1 MLSCTLRR
9 SASPVSDDAPGARA
23 APTCIGVVGDGQVG
37 LTAAI
42 VLRRSYPRSDVVLIA
57 APPDPAALAD
67 AAITSWPTTLSFHDS
82 FGFDEA
88 GLILR
93 AGASHR
99 LATRYIDWC
108 GEGRDWVLAYG
119 AALDPAM
126 RVSFG
131 DDWPSGSTLQRQRAS
146 PVSVGPRTV
155 AQALASSGRFAMPV
169 DNPESPLSDIDY
181 ALRWNGPA
189 YRSRLASLARHMG
202 VRHLTAGLSQ
212 LAYAGDG
219 SLNSV
224 TCEDGSMILADWWLD
239 CSGPAAR
246 LRAAASEPK
255 FESWADMLPV
265 DRLLVD
271 DGKASPALS
280 LEDRLLACEDGWAW
294 QVFGRDAAHASFG
307 YASGL
312 TSDAAAAASLK
323 RACGAS
329 AVGKIVLRPGRLCAA
344 WAGNVIAIADAA
356 ASFEPLHG
364 LNLHLAHRQLGLLL
378 ELLPARDI
386 DPGERDEYNRRAA
399 LLADGARD
407 WIAAHYCSPVPRE
420 GAFWYH
426 AGAQR
431 RSDALAVALQQ
442 FGARGR
448 IPHFEDA
455 PVGQDGWAAV
465 LAGIGAG
472 PGRSALLAAKDPA
485 QRIVQQA
492 ALERRCSAALALARP
507 YPEWLS
513 ARLANPQ

>member
-1 MLSCTLRR
+1 MVLSCTLRR

-67 AAITSWPTTLSFHDS
+67 AAITSWPSSLGFHDS

-99 LATRYIDWC
+99 LATRYADWC
-108 GEGRDWVLAYG
+108 GAGRDWVLPYG

-126 RVSFG
+126 RVNSG
-131 DDWPSGSTLQRQRAS
+131 DDGPAGSAHSAS
-146 PVSVGPRTV
+146 LGAAGPQTV
-155 AQALASSGRFAMPV
+155 TQALAASGRFAMPV

-202 VRHLTAGLSQ
+202 VRHLTAGLSR
-212 LAYAGDG
+212 LAHAGDG
-219 SLNSV
+219 SLTAV
-224 TCEDGSMILADWWLD
+224 TCEDGSLIAADWWLD

-246 LRAAASEPK
+246 LRAAASEPA

-271 DGKASPALS
+271 DRKASPALS
-280 LEDRLLACEDGWAW
+280 LEDRILACEDGWAW
-294 QVFGRDAAHASFG
+294 QVPGRDAVHASFG

-312 TSDAAAAASLK
+312 TSDAAATASFK

-329 AVGKIVLRPGRLCAA
+329 AVGKIVLRSGRLCAA

-386 DPGERDEYNRRAA
+386 DPRERDEYNRRAA

-420 GAFWYH
+420 GAFWHY
-426 AGAQR
+426 AGTQQ
-431 RSDALAVALQQ
+431 RSDALSAALQQ
-442 FGARGR
+442 FGVRGR

-455 PVGQDGWAAV
+455 PVGQADWAAV

-485 QRIVQQA
+485 QLSVQQA
-492 ALERRCSAALALARP
+492 ALERRCRAALALARP
-507 YPEWLS
+507 YPQWLS